1 MQETSEKIKNQI
13 INTAI
18 PDGFKAFHNFNDE
31 ILSNNWK
38 KLYNK
43 GANYNLSY
51 EWCSIWFKHFGKKQ
65 KLYIITLWKSNELA
79 LLAPFYIRGGR
90 LTLIGTKPDLYDEF
104 NILYNKTDNIDE
116 LIGYLQHNKLEI
128 NFRYVNCES
137 EFGKTI
143 VKRFSQRGIRQVS
156 HVLETKPVI
165 LKDKFGFKR
174 KQKDDN
180 TRCKNNAVKLFGE
193 ALKFEFQAERK
204 KEYVEEFIEF
214 HKARWGGGLF
224 SKKPKIADFLQDLVL
239 NTDFSILSRLSLEKS
254 NKTVAYHFGFM
265 DSAKK
270 FWSSMP
276 TYDINYK
283 QISPGKVLLYDLISE
298 IFSLEAKEDAE
309 NGKARSLSPNNTEKF
324 DFGRGSEPYKN
335 WFSNYEEILFNITT
349 FQTKKNI
356 MKIRNF
362 INKILR

>member
-13 INTAI
+13 INAAI
-18 PDGFKAFHNFNDE
+18 SDGFKAFHNFDDE
-31 ILSNNWK
+31 ILTNNWK

-43 GANYNLSY
+43 GANYNLSF
-51 EWCSIWFKHFGKKQ
+51 EWCRIWFKHFGKKQ
-65 KLYIITLWKSNELA
+65 KLYIITLWKSNELV
-79 LLAPFYIRGGR
+79 LLAPLYIRGGR
-90 LTLIGTKPDLYDEF
+90 LALIGTKPDLYDEF
-104 NILYNKTDNIDE
+104 NILYQKSENIDE
-116 LIGYLQHNKLEI
+116 LIDYLQHNKLEI
-128 NFRYVNCES
+128 NFRYVNSES

-193 ALKFEFQAERK
+193 VLKF
-204 KEYVEEFIEF
+204 
-214 HKARWGGGLF
+214 
-224 SKKPKIADFLQDLVL
+224 DLVL
-239 NTDFSILSRLSLEKS
+239 TTDFSILSRLSLEKS
-254 NKTVAYHFGFM
+254 DKTVAYHFGFM

-283 QISPGKVLLYDLISE
+283 QISPGKVLLYELISE
-298 IFSLEAKEDAE
+298 IFSLETNEEQANNAA
-309 NGKARSLSPNNTEKF
+309 GSLLHKDIEKF

-349 FQTKKNI
+349 FQTKKTI
-356 MKIRNF
+356 MKIRNLV
-362 INKILR
+362 NKILR

>member
-1 MQETSEKIKNQI
+1 MQEISDKIENSTEDI
-13 INTAI
+13 VNI
-18 PDGFKAFHNFNDE
+18 DGFKVFYTFDDE
-31 ILSNNWK
+31 ILIQNWK
-38 KLYNK
+38 NLYNK

-51 EWCSIWFKHFGKKQ
+51 EWCSIWFKHFGKNK
-65 KLYIITLWKSNELA
+65 KPHIITLWKNNELK
-79 LLAPFYIRGGR
+79 LLAPFYVRGGR

-104 NILYNKTDNIDE
+104 NILYENAGQIDE
-116 LIGYLQHNKLEI
+116 LIDYIQHNNLEI

-137 EFGKTI
+137 EFGKTLI
-143 VKRFSQRGIRQVS
+143 KRFSQRVIRQVS

-165 LKDKFGFKR
+165 IKEKFKFKR

-180 TRCKNNAVKLFGE
+180 VRCKNNAVKLFGDE
-193 ALKFEFQAERK
+193 LKFEFSAERK
-204 KEYVEEFIEF
+204 NEYIDEFIKF

-224 SKKPKIADFLQDLVL
+224 DRKPKIADFMKDLIL
-239 NTDFSILSRLSLEKS
+239 NTDFSILSRLSLDKS

-283 QISPGKVLLYDLISE
+283 QISPGKVLLFDLI
-298 IFSLEAKEDAE
+298 AE
-309 NGKARSLSPNNTEKF
+309 NFSRDVEKF

-335 WFSNYEEILFNITT
+335 WFCNYEEVLFNITT

>member
-1 MQETSEKIKNQI
+1 MQEISEKIENPI
-13 INTAI
+13 INTAF
-18 PDGFKAFHNFNDE
+18 PDGFKVFNTFADE
-31 ILSNNWK
+31 ILVQNWK
-38 KLYNK
+38 NLYNK
-43 GANYNLSY
+43 GANYNLSCD
-51 EWCSIWFKHFGKKQ
+51 WCRIWFKHFGKNK
-65 KLYIITLWKSNELA
+65 KLYIITLWKNNELK
-79 LLAPFYIRGGR
+79 LLAPFYVRGGR

-104 NILYNKTDNIDE
+104 NILYEKSEYIDE
-116 LIGYLQHNKLEI
+116 FIDYLQKNKLDI
-128 NFRYVNCES
+128 NFRYVNSES
-137 EFGKTI
+137 EFGKII

-156 HVLETKPVI
+156 HVLETKPVLI
-165 LKDKFGFKR
+165 KEKFSFKR

-180 TRCKNNAVKLFGE
+180 TRCKNNAVKLFDE
-193 ALKFEFQAERK
+193 ALKFEYQAERK
-204 KEYVEEFIEF
+204 KEYVDEFIDF

-224 SKKPKIADFLQDLVL
+224 DRKPKVADFMQDLIL

-254 NKTVAYHFGFM
+254 DKTVAYHFGFV

-283 QISPGKVLLYDLISE
+283 QISPGKVLLFDLISQT
-298 IFSLEAKEDAE
+298 
-309 NGKARSLSPNNTEKF
+309 LSGDIEKF

-335 WFSNYEEILFNITT
+335 WFCNYEEILFNITT

>member
-1 MQETSEKIKNQI
+1 MQEISEKIKDI
-13 INTAI
+13 VI
-18 PDGFKAFHNFNDE
+18 PDGFKVFHSFEDE
-31 ILSNNWK
+31 ILVKNWN

-51 EWCSIWFKHFGKKQ
+51 DWCRIWFKHFGKNK
-65 KLYIITLWKSNELA
+65 KLHIITLWKNNELKS
-79 LLAPFYIRGGR
+79 LAPYYERVGR

-104 NILYNKTDNIDE
+104 NILYEKTENIDE
-116 LIGYLQHNKLEI
+116 LIDYLQHNKLDV
-128 NFRYVNCES
+128 NFRYVNSES

-143 VKRFSQRGIRQVS
+143 VKRFSQRGIKQVS

-165 LKDKFGFKR
+165 IKEKFSFKR

-180 TRCKNNAVKLFGE
+180 TRCKNNAVKLYGE
-193 ALKFEFQAERK
+193 GLKFEFQAEKEK
-204 KEYVEEFIEF
+204 KYVDEFIEF

-224 SKKPKIADFLQDLVL
+224 VRKPQIANFLQDLVL
-239 NTDFSILSRLSLEKS
+239 NTDFSVLSRLSLENS
-254 NKTVAYHFGFM
+254 DKTVAYHFGFM

-283 QISPGKVLLYDLISE
+283 QISPGKVLLFDLITD
-298 IFSLEAKEDAE
+298 IFSGDI
-309 NGKARSLSPNNTEKF
+309 EKF

-335 WFSNYEEILFNITT
+335 WFCNYEEVLFNITT

-356 MKIRNF
+356 MKIRNL

>member
-1 MQETSEKIKNQI
+1 MQKISEKTENQIKNI
-13 INTAI
+13 TV
-18 PDGFKAFHNFNDE
+18 PDGFKVFHGFDDE
-31 ILSNNWK
+31 ILIKNWK
-38 KLYNK
+38 NLYNK

-51 EWCSIWFKHFGKKQ
+51 EWCNIWFKHFGKKQ
-65 KLYIITLWKSNELA
+65 KLYIITLWKNNELK

-104 NILYNKTDNIDE
+104 NILYEKSENIDE
-116 LIGYLQHNKLEI
+116 LVDYIQHNKLDV
-128 NFRYVNCES
+128 NFRYVSSES

-143 VKRFSQRGIRQVS
+143 IKRFSQRGIRQVS
-156 HVLETKPVI
+156 HVLETKPVAI
-165 LKDKFGFKR
+165 KNTFSFKR

-180 TRCKNNAVKLFGE
+180 IRCKNNAVKLFGE
-193 ALKFEFQAERK
+193 GLKFEYQADRK

-224 SKKPKIADFLQDLVL
+224 DKKPKIADFLQDLVL
-239 NTDFSILSRLSLEKS
+239 NTNFAVLSRLSLEKS
-254 NKTVAYHFGFM
+254 DKTVAYHFGFM

-283 QISPGKVLLYDLISE
+283 QISPGKVLLYDLISHV
-298 IFSLEAKEDAE
+298 FSE
-309 NGKARSLSPNNTEKF
+309 NVEKF
-324 DFGRGSEPYKN
+324 DFGRGSEPYKS
-335 WFSNYEEILFNITT
+335 WFCNYEEILFNITT

-362 INKILR
+362 INKILK

>member
-1 MQETSEKIKNQI
+1 MQEIYEKNI
-13 INTAI
+13 TVT
-18 PDGFKAFHNFNDE
+18 DGFKVFHSFDNE
-31 ILSNNWK
+31 ILVQSWK
-38 KLYNK
+38 NLYNK

-51 EWCSIWFKHFGKKQ
+51 EWCNIWFKHFGKKQ
-65 KLYIITLWKSNELA
+65 KLYIITLWKNNDLK
-79 LLAPFYIRGGR
+79 LLAPFYTRGGR

-104 NILYNKTDNIDE
+104 NILYEKPENIDE
-116 LIGYLQHNKLEI
+116 LVDYIQRNKLDV
-128 NFRYVNCES
+128 NFRYVSSES

-143 VKRFSQRGIRQVS
+143 IKRFSQRGIRQVS

-165 LKDKFGFKR
+165 IKRTSSSLPAKQSSASDFSLPLRR

-180 TRCKNNAVKLFGE
+180 VRCKNNAVKLFGE
-193 ALKFEFQAERK
+193 GLKFEYQADRK

-224 SKKPKIADFLQDLVL
+224 VRKPKIANFLQVLVL
-239 NTDFSILSRLSLEKS
+239 NTDFAVLSRLSLEKS
-254 NKTVAYHFGFM
+254 DKTVAYHFGFM

-283 QISPGKVLLYDLISE
+283 QISPGKVLLYDIISNV
-298 IFSLEAKEDAE
+298 FSE
-309 NGKARSLSPNNTEKF
+309 NVEKF
-324 DFGRGSEPYKN
+324 DFGRGSEPYKS
-335 WFSNYEEILFNITT
+335 WFCNYEEILFNITT

-362 INKILR
+362 INKILK